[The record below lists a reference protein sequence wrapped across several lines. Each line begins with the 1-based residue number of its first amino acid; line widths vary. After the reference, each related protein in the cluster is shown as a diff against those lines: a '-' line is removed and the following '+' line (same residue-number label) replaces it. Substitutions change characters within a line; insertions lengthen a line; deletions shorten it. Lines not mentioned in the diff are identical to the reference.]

1 MVFLKGVTTM
11 SKQRAVTFQKAL
23 DIIESLPECQQES
36 LIDIVQHRLIE
47 RRRDLIAKNIR
58 KAKDEYRRGAVK
70 KGSIDDLM
78 RDLQNENDNLG

>member
-1 MVFLKGVTTM
+1 M

-58 KAKDEYRRGAVK
+58 KAKDEYKRGAVK

>member
-1 MVFLKGVTTM
+1 M

-58 KAKDEYRRGAVK
+58 KAKEEYRLGEVK